1 MRLPAVCTALTAICK
16 LISPDLINAV
26 LPRTIE
32 LLTHPRE
39 LVRKKA
45 VMALHRLALSC
56 CAPFTVLT
64 THEAPCSQDMCTLL
78 WHSSVLM

>member
-1 MRLPAVCTALTAICK
+1 MHLQPQSAASWRCTPHDAPCPPAVCTALTAICK

-26 LPRTIE
+26 LPKTIE

-45 VMALHRLALSC
+45 VMALHRRA
-56 CAPFTVLT
+56 
-64 THEAPCSQDMCTLL
+64 SQGCD
-78 WHSSVLM
+78 SA